1 MAAGEQRGDEKMD
14 VNPAQPRPQ
23 SLRSSSKAR
32 ASASDAN
39 SAEGSAWRSERITL
53 RSFKLPHASSPEIQG
68 CIRTA
73 LSESRSA
80 NLGLRAENAQPTLR
94 YRPKPLRRPA
104 TGNVGKLRLCPAK

>member
-39 SAEGSAWRSERITL
+39 SAEGSAWRSERITV
-53 RSFKLPHASSPEIQG
+53 RSFKLPHASSPEIHG

-73 LSESRSA
+73 PSESRSA
-80 NLGLRAENAQPTLR
+80 NLGSPCRKCATHTEVSAKTITQAGDAE
-94 YRPKPLRRPA
+94 
-104 TGNVGKLRLCPAK
+104 